1 MEYILEFILELVLES
16 SIEVSKNNKIPKYI
30 RYPLIGII
38 LLFFIT
44 IIGLLFF
51 AGIISLNKNI
61 VLGILLIA
69 LGMFFLISGAIKFRK
84 TYMNKK

>member
-30 RYPLIGII
+30 RYPLIGVI

-44 IIGLLFF
+44 IIGLVFF

-69 LGMFFLISGAIKFRK
+69 IGMLFSYNRC
-84 TYMNKK
+84 NKV